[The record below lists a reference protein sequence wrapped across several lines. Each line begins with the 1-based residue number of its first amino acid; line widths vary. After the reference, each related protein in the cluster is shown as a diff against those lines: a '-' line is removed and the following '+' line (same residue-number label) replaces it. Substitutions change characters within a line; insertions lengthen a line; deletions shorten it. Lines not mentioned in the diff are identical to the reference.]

1 MNNTETAATA
11 VPRDVYTI
19 VTDRIIAQL
28 EKGSVPW
35 RKPWI
40 EAGLPQNLISKRP
53 YRGINVFLL
62 ASLGYAQNFF
72 LTWKQLKEIGGMVK
86 EDEKG
91 HLIVYWNWV
100 EQEMNGRE
108 ESKGHGVRKV
118 PLLRYYKV
126 FNISQCEGIPAHLIP
141 VITRQPYP
149 IPTCEKI
156 VEQMP
161 QRPKIQHKEKKAFYN
176 PLLDIIGMPK
186 IESFESDESYYGVL
200 FHEMIHSTGHLS
212 RLNRS
217 TLIQMAEFGS
227 EPYSHEELV
236 AEIGTCYLESLSG
249 IIDKRFEQN
258 AAYIEGWLEK
268 LRKDK
273 RFILSASTQAQKATD
288 FILDIKYE
296 VKEESEEKLESNADV
311 EGSEEIQDNEPPT
324 DDLPF

>member
-11 VPRDVYTI
+11 VHRDVYTI

-28 EKGSVPW
+28 EQGSVPW
-35 RKPWI
+35 RKPWT
-40 EAGLPQNLISKRP
+40 EAGLPQNLLSKRP

-72 LTWKQLKEIGGMVK
+72 LTWKQTKEIGAFVK
-86 EDEKG
+86 DEEKG
-91 HLIVYWNWV
+91 HIIVYWNWV

-108 ESKGHGVRKV
+108 ESKASAVRKV
-118 PLLRYYKV
+118 PFLRYYKV
-126 FNISQCEGIPAHLIP
+126 FNIAQCEGIPQHFIP
-141 VITRQPYP
+141 PITRQAYL
-149 IPTCEKI
+149 IPACEKI

-186 IESFESDESYYGVL
+186 KELFESDESYYGVL

-236 AEIGTCYLESLSG
+236 AEIGTCYLESLAG

-258 AAYIEGWLEK
+258 AAYIEGWLK
-268 LRKDK
+268 RLRKDK
-273 RFILSASTQAQKATD
+273 RFIFSASTQAQRATD
-288 FILDIKYE
+288 FILNIKYE
-296 VKEESEEKLESNADV
+296 IKEEPEEQPVSKEEI
-311 EGSEEIQDNEPPT
+311 EGSQEIADNEPPM